1 MAGIY
6 LSFARQL
13 HEIPR
18 GTILLPEERRGRP
31 SVLDSPSSV
40 GPIES
45 LPERLERE
53 LGQLLGP
60 LETVLCKAK
69 GAFKEAVVCTESR
82 VIILKGG
89 FMTGQMLGNNSF
101 QQPYSNI
108 AGVQVSYHLMSG
120 YFEVNAGGMQNVPKS
135 YWSSDKDS
143 DPAKA
148 PNCVSLNSKPQAE
161 RFRQIAAF
169 VLAKVD
175 ETRHGSM
182 VAAPSPADDPL
193 IVLERL
199 GKLHEVGVLSEEEFL
214 TKKAEILGRL

>member
-1 MAGIY
+1 V
-6 LSFARQL
+6 
-13 HEIPR
+13 P
-18 GTILLPEERRGRP
+18 
-31 SVLDSPSSV
+31 DSPSSV

-60 LETVLCKAK
+60 AEMVLCKAK

-120 YFEVNAGGMQNVPKS
+120 YFEVSAGGMQNVAKS
-135 YWSSDKDS
+135 YWSSGEGS

-148 PNCVSLNSKPQAE
+148 PNCVSLNSKSQAE

-169 VLAKVD
+169 ILAMVD
-175 ETRHGSM
+175 ETRHSPT
-182 VAAPSPADDPL
+182 VATPSPADDPL
-193 IVLERL
+193 IILERL
-199 GKLHEVGVLSEEEFL
+199 GKLHEAGVLSEEEFL
-214 TKKAEILGRL
+214 TKKAEMLGRL